1 MWVNVEEG
9 TIYGDFYKASKEVQN
24 NENSK
29 FLMTKKTGNKSNRFG
44 KQYLNI

>member
-9 TIYGDFYKASKEVQN
+9 TIYGDFYNHHKKCQN

-29 FLMTKKTGNKSNRFG
+29 FLMTKKTGNKSNRFR
-44 KQYLNI
+44 K